1 MKLVV
6 FCLFAVC
13 CGSLASTSTNT
24 PDVPLQIRKLE
35 EVLRQMEALR
45 GNMQVGSS
53 TFTFSQLCPCTVAD
67 VCCLSA
73 LQCLSASLNV
83 QYNVTENKP
92 KTKLLKSL
100 RSHITVS
107 KWSTCQDCTSHPKE
121 NATTFFNR
129 LESFIQKVRAFSF
142 YLTRY
147 KLLSSIK
154 L

>member
-13 CGSLASTSTNT
+13 CGSLASTSTNK

-45 GNMQVGSS
+45 GNMQNNDQMLNTPPVDIE
-53 TFTFSQLCPCTVAD
+53 D

-100 RSHITVS
+100 RSHITVRGLCNAGS
-107 KWSTCQDCTSHPKE
+107 VQSTCQDCASHPKE

-129 LESFIQKVRAFSF
+129 LESFIQKAI
-142 YLTRY
+142 TRLY
-147 KLLSSIK
+147 MI
-154 L
+154 

>member
-45 GNMQVGSS
+45 GNMQNNDQMLN
-53 TFTFSQLCPCTVAD
+53 TPTVDIED

-129 LESFIQKVRAFSF
+129 LESFIQKAI
-142 YLTRY
+142 TRLY
-147 KLLSSIK
+147 TI
-154 L
+154 